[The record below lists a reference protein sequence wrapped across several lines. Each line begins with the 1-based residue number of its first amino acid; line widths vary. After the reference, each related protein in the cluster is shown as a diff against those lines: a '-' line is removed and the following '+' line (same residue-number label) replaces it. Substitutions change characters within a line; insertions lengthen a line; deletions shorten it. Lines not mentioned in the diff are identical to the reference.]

1 MVKDIYVYK
10 CERCTTLTCVGRYS
24 NVSKSD
30 DIVIEL
36 RNDDGGKSYLAGK
49 DIILRFTDDTTRN
62 AANYYILIERN
73 RS

>member
-1 MVKDIYVYK
+1 M
-10 CERCTTLTCVGRYS
+10 GRYS

-36 RNDDGGKSYLAGK
+36 RKDDGGKSYLAGK